1 MIQCS
6 PRDQRGQW
14 PPTPVPL
21 GTISLVPLEL
31 GHVNQTLPGVE
42 ETLCVKVSSLL
53 APLVHMTSLT
63 ASCPTLTLSN
73 GDITLD
79 VNTSPTPV
87 NTVATLTCN
96 PTFVLS
102 GGATR
107 TCTDT
112 ASGGMWSGSTL
123 TCIGKQSYCKVTIII
138 IVSLQ
143 GHVMIYPT
151 TSLMEPLPIHQ
162 PLHVLMG
169 ALPLT
174 LVGWGSLW

>member
-1 MIQCS
+1 MIRCS

-21 GTISLVPLEL
+21 DTISLVSLEQ

-42 ETLCVKVSSLL
+42 ETLSVKVSLLL
-53 APLVHMTSLT
+53 APLVYMTSLT

-87 NTVATLTCN
+87 NTVATHTCN

-102 GGATR
+102 GDATTR

-123 TCIGKQSYCKVTIII
+123 ICIGKQYYGYKCKKILWGNSCKV
-138 IVSLQ
+138 
-143 GHVMIYPT
+143 G
-151 TSLMEPLPIHQ
+151 
-162 PLHVLMG
+162 
-169 ALPLT
+169 
-174 LVGWGSLW
+174 